1 MEKENTED
9 LLHPSMLQIRY
20 LTELAKIGK
29 KRGSVALIADTCGVS
44 HGPVSRFLRS
54 AWVWDISQM
63 LMNLRKKERRRLR
76 LIRGS

>member
-29 KRGSVALIADTCGVS
+29 KRGSVALIAAVS
-44 HGPVSRFLRS
+44 SRN
-54 AWVWDISQM
+54 AWAWDISQI
-63 LMNLRKKERRRLR
+63 LMNLRKKERKHLE
-76 LIRGS
+76 LIRGF